1 MMASFPEHNRIVA
14 AALAV
19 LSWSLCAAVGC
30 NGGAGTGSG
39 KNGGT
44 SVALQSSA
52 VAGQRASGGQLIG
65 GGPSTSGGQPA
76 SGGLSA
82 NGGLSTTGGQ
92 NATGGSAAAGAPGSD
107 AAAET
112 AGRDASVEVD
122 APATGGT
129 DAGALGGGSS
139 AGGSAGGGG
148 SIATGGQTT
157 TGGSA
162 AAGTPG
168 NDAAAETAGRD
179 AGGAIGGQSTRR
191 TDAGASGG
199 GGSAGSSA
207 GSGGS
212 TDTGTG
218 GAGGGT
224 PYNPC
229 PSTGACAILPL
240 GDSITAGTGSSDGG
254 GYRVELFRQAVTH
267 SQSITFVG
275 TLTSGPATV
284 SGRPFPMSHEGHS
297 GFVIDTIPQRQGL
310 SSVTDAAIAKSIP
323 HIVLLM
329 IGTNDIAWK
338 YDLGNEPTR
347 LGNLIDKIIADAPKA
362 LVVVAQ
368 IGPSNDDART
378 ALIKAYNDGIP
389 AVVEARVAA
398 GKHVSMVD
406 MFTPF
411 VSNPNYKTALLFDE
425 VHPNSAGY
433 VILGQTW
440 YAAIQSLLPLTH

>member
-1 MMASFPEHNRIVA
+1 MAFSPEPNRFAVA
-14 AALAV
+14 AFAV
-19 LSWSLCAAVGC
+19 LSWSWCAPLGC
-30 NGGAGTGSG
+30 GGGAGPGSG
-39 KNGGT
+39 GSGGT
-44 SVALQSSA
+44 G
-52 VAGQRASGGQLIG
+52 VAGQSAVSGGQLASGGQ
-65 GGPSTSGGQPA
+65 PANGGQFA

-82 NGGLSTTGGQ
+82 TGGQ
-92 NATGGSAAAGAPGSD
+92 SATGGSAGAPGND
-107 AAAET
+107 AAAGT
-112 AGRDASVEVD
+112 AERDASVAVD

-129 DAGALGGGSS
+129 DAGASGGGSS
-139 AGGSAGGGG
+139 AGGGSGSGGL
-148 SIATGGQTT
+148 IATGGQST

-162 AAGTPG
+162 GTGGVAPG
-168 NDAAAETAGRD
+168 SDAAAGTAGRD
-179 AGGAIGGQSTRR
+179 ASVAVDARATGG

-199 GGSAGSSA
+199 GGSPGSSA
-207 GSGGS
+207 GSSGL
-212 TDTGTG
+212 TDAGTG
-218 GAGGGT
+218 GDGGGT
-224 PYNPC
+224 PYSPC

-240 GDSITAGTGSSDGG
+240 GDSITLGTGSSDGG

-275 TLTSGPATV
+275 TLTSGPTTV
-284 SGRPFPMSHEGHS
+284 SGKPFPRSHEGHS

-347 LGNLIDKIIADAPKA
+347 LGNLIDKIISDAPKA

-389 AVVEARVAA
+389 AVVQARVAA

-411 VSNPNYKTALLFDE
+411 VSNVNYKTALLSDE
-425 VHPNSAGY
+425 VHPNDAGY

-440 YAAIQSLLPLTH
+440 YAAIQSLLPHAH

>member
-1 MMASFPEHNRIVA
+1 M
-14 AALAV
+14 
-19 LSWSLCAAVGC
+19 
-30 NGGAGTGSG
+30 
-39 KNGGT
+39 
-44 SVALQSSA
+44 
-52 VAGQRASGGQLIG
+52 ASGGQSATG
-65 GGPSTSGGQPA
+65 GQNPTGGSSPTGGVASSSDAAAGTAGQDASGATGGQPA
-76 SGGLSA
+76 GGTNA
-82 NGGLSTTGGQ
+82 DAAGGGGAGGSTAGAGGQ
-92 NATGGSAAAGAPGSD
+92 SATGGRNPTGGSSATGGVAPGSD
-107 AAAET
+107 AAAGT
-112 AGRDASVEVD
+112 AGQDASG
-122 APATGGT
+122 ATGGQPT
-129 DAGALGGGSS
+129 GGTNADA
-139 AGGSAGGGG
+139 AGGGG
-148 SIATGGQTT
+148 A
-157 TGGSA
+157 
-162 AAGTPG
+162 
-168 NDAAAETAGRD
+168 D
-179 AGGAIGGQSTRR
+179 
-191 TDAGASGG
+191 GG
-199 GGSAGSSA
+199 GA
-207 GSGGS
+207 GSGGRS
-212 TDTGTG
+212 DGGTG

-254 GYRVELFRQAVTH
+254 GYRVELFKQAVAN

-275 TLTSGPATV
+275 TLASGPTTV
-284 SGRPFPMSHEGHS
+284 SGKPFPRSHEGHS

-329 IGTNDIAWK
+329 IGTNDIAWQ
-338 YDLGNEPTR
+338 YDLANEPTR

-389 AVVEARVAA
+389 AVVQARVAA

-411 VSNPNYKTALLFDE
+411 VSNVNYKTALLSDE
-425 VHPNSAGY
+425 VHPNDAGY

-440 YAAIQSLLPLTH
+440 YAAIQSFLPHAH